1 MMTTIKLINDS
12 SCRQLLHDAAAL
24 LFVHSGETT
33 GAYFGVLK
41 AGDDVVVVVVVHGES
56 SFSCSGD
63 AGFHGF

>member
-1 MMTTIKLINDS
+1 MMTTIKLNDS

-41 AGDDVVVVVVVHGES
+41 IGDDVV
-56 SFSCSGD
+56 
-63 AGFHGF
+63 

>member
-1 MMTTIKLINDS
+1 M
-12 SCRQLLHDAAAL
+12 HDAAAAL

-41 AGDDVVVVVVVHGES
+41 VGDDVVVVVHDES

-63 AGFHGF
+63 AGFHGL

>member
-1 MMTTIKLINDS
+1 MMTTIKLNDS
-12 SCRQLLHDAAAL
+12 SCRQLHDAAAL

-41 AGDDVVVVVVVHGES
+41 VGDDVVVVVHDES